1 MNSKIQIQGVP
12 RLDETKITE
21 EQWKRLA
28 ECAYRILVKLK
39 STKAGR
45 KMLRDE
51 IELMRK
57 EKAERN
63 VAKC

>member
-1 MNSKIQIQGVP
+1 MDSKIQIQGVP
-12 RLDETKITE
+12 RIDETKISE
-21 EQWKRLA
+21 AQWKRLA
-28 ECAYRILVKLK
+28 EGAYRLLVKLK
-39 STKAGR
+39 STKEGR